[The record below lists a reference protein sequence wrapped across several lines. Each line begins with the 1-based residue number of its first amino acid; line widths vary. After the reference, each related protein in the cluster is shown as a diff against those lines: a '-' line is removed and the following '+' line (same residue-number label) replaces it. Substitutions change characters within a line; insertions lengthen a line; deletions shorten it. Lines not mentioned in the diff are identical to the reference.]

1 MAKASCKCDPHEICE
16 ECPEWIFT
24 LADLIMCMMGLFVL
38 LWVLKPSPGEVKQQ
52 SDSQVVSDARWLE
65 TVGEIR
71 GGFGWVPDPNSG
83 DPVDKVMMAKRARL
97 AGPGEKGS
105 SSRENKG
112 AEGTDPE
119 VTTIR
124 TGREAA
130 VGGRLLFD
138 VGQVELS
145 HQTITAL
152 DQIAQQ
158 IRGHRNIVL
167 VKGHASLDDFA
178 DGATAAQRMDLSLRR
193 AQTVADYLM
202 NKGVSPDILRVQGCS
217 TFEPVAQRAYSTT
230 GQIINRRVEVEV
242 SATLVQ
248 ELQDPP
254 QKRQTPPDSSPGK
267 PHDASESGKT
277 GPPGGH

>member
-1 MAKASCKCDPHEICE
+1 MAKSGCKCDPHEICE

-38 LWVLKPSPGEVKQQ
+38 LWVLKPAPGEVKQQ

-97 AGPGEKGS
+97 AGPGERGN
-105 SSRENKG
+105 SSRENRG

-124 TGREAA
+124 TGREAT

-138 VGQVELS
+138 ASSLELS
-145 HQTITAL
+145 RQTITAL
-152 DQIAQQ
+152 NQIAQQ

-167 VKGHASLDDFA
+167 VKGHTSID
-178 DGATAAQRMDLSLRR
+178 
-193 AQTVADYLM
+193 
-202 NKGVSPDILRVQGCS
+202 
-217 TFEPVAQRAYSTT
+217 
-230 GQIINRRVEVEV
+230 
-242 SATLVQ
+242 
-248 ELQDPP
+248 
-254 QKRQTPPDSSPGK
+254 
-267 PHDASESGKT
+267 
-277 GPPGGH
+277 

>member
-1 MAKASCKCDPHEICE
+1 MAAKACKCDPHEICE

-38 LWVLKPSPGEVKQQ
+38 LWVLKPGTTEAAAKSSDAQVQ
-52 SDSQVVSDARWLE
+52 SDTRWLE

-138 VGQVELS
+138 AGEAELS
-145 HQTITAL
+145 PQTISAL
-152 DQIAQQ
+152 DQ
-158 IRGHRNIVL
+158 
-167 VKGHASLDDFA
+167 
-178 DGATAAQRMDLSLRR
+178 
-193 AQTVADYLM
+193 
-202 NKGVSPDILRVQGCS
+202 
-217 TFEPVAQRAYSTT
+217 
-230 GQIINRRVEVEV
+230 
-242 SATLVQ
+242 
-248 ELQDPP
+248 
-254 QKRQTPPDSSPGK
+254 
-267 PHDASESGKT
+267 
-277 GPPGGH
+277 